1 MKHTGTGRGSKKG
14 WIAALMVVLML
25 FAAGCAKNST
35 SGAAEPDASPS
46 AGNEG
51 TAAKQEVTL
60 KVATLIPPMTDM
72 LELVKPLLKE
82 DGINL
87 ELVVL
92 SDNVQP
98 NDALANKEVDA
109 NFFQHVPYM
118 NSYNESK
125 GSSLVP
131 VQPVYHAIYG
141 AYSKSYKNMDELP
154 DGAVVAVANDATN
167 LGRSLVMLEKA
178 GYIKLKDGVGIKATL
193 ADITENPHNYKFE
206 EVDLL
211 MLARMLDDADL
222 VLMTPAYA
230 SPLGLTPKKDALLT
244 ETTES
249 EFAITFVAREDN
261 KDSEPIVKL
270 AERLSGPEVK
280 KFLEENYS
288 EIAIPAF
295 E

>member
-1 MKHTGTGRGSKKG
+1 MSKK
-14 WIAALMVVLML
+14 WMTWMLAILLVVV
-25 FAAGCAKNST
+25 AGCGNANGNGNGGNSANANT
-35 SGAAEPDASPS
+35 SSQNQSE
-46 AGNEG
+46 
-51 TAAKQEVTL
+51 TKKEVTL
-60 KVATLIPPMTDM
+60 KVATLIPPMTDI

-118 NSYNESK
+118 NEYNESK
-125 GSSLVP
+125 KSNLVG
-131 VQPVYHAIYG
+131 VQPVYHAVYG
-141 AYSKSYKNMDELP
+141 AYSKRYKTMEEVP
-154 DGAVVAVANDATN
+154 DGSTIAIANDATN
-167 LGRSLVMLEKA
+167 TGRSLVMLEKA
-178 GYIKLKDGVGIKATL
+178 GLIKLKEGVGIKATQ
-193 ADITENPHNYKFE
+193 ADIVENSHNYKFE

-230 SPLGLTPKKDALLT
+230 NPLGLTPKKDALLT
-244 ETTES
+244 ETTDS
-249 EFAITFVAREDN
+249 AFAITMVAREDN
-261 KDSEPIVKL
+261 KDSEPIKKL

-280 KFLEENYS
+280 KFLEENYA
-288 EIAIPAF
+288 EIAISAF

>member
-1 MKHTGTGRGSKKG
+1 MLA
-14 WIAALMVVLML
+14 ILLVVV
-25 FAAGCAKNST
+25 AGCGNANGNGNGGNSANANT
-35 SGAAEPDASPS
+35 SSQNQSE
-46 AGNEG
+46 
-51 TAAKQEVTL
+51 TKKEVTL
-60 KVATLIPPMTDM
+60 KVATLIPPMTDI

-118 NSYNESK
+118 NEYNESK
-125 GSSLVP
+125 KSNLVG
-131 VQPVYHAIYG
+131 VQPVYHAVYG
-141 AYSKSYKNMDELP
+141 AYSKRYKTMEEVP
-154 DGAVVAVANDATN
+154 DGSTIAIANDATN
-167 LGRSLVMLEKA
+167 TGRSLVMLEKA
-178 GYIKLKDGVGIKATL
+178 GLIKLKEGVGIKATQ
-193 ADITENPHNYKFE
+193 ADIVENSHNYKFE

-230 SPLGLTPKKDALLT
+230 NPLGLTPKKDALLT
-244 ETTES
+244 ETTDS
-249 EFAITFVAREDN
+249 AFAITMVAREDN
-261 KDSEPIVKL
+261 KDSEPIKKL

-280 KFLEENYS
+280 KFLEENYA
-288 EIAIPAF
+288 EIAISAF

>member
-1 MKHTGTGRGSKKG
+1 MNKK
-14 WIAALMVVLML
+14 WMAWMLAVLLVVV
-25 FAAGCAKNST
+25 AGCGNAKSNENGGNGGNANT
-35 SGAAEPDASPS
+35 SSQNQ
-46 AGNEG
+46 NE
-51 TAAKQEVTL
+51 TKKEVTL
-60 KVATLIPPMTDM
+60 KVATLIPPMTDI

-118 NSYNESK
+118 NEYNESK
-125 GSSLVP
+125 NANLVG
-131 VQPVYHAIYG
+131 VQPVYHAVYG
-141 AYSKSYKNMDELP
+141 AYSKRYKTMEEVP
-154 DGAVVAVANDATN
+154 DGSTIAIANDATN
-167 LGRSLVMLEKA
+167 TGRSLVMLEKA
-178 GYIKLKDGVGIKATL
+178 GLIKLKEGIGIKATQ
-193 ADITENPHNYKFE
+193 ADIVENPHNYKFE

-244 ETTES
+244 ETTDS
-249 EFAITFVAREDN
+249 AFAITMVAREDN
-261 KDSEPIVKL
+261 KDSEPIKKL

-280 KFLEENYS
+280 KFLEENYA

>member
-1 MKHTGTGRGSKKG
+1 MLKMNKKWMLG
-14 WIAALMVVLML
+14 LLVLVMVAV
-25 FAAGCAKNST
+25 AGCGNGNTK
-35 SGAAEPDASPS
+35 G
-46 AGNEG
+46 AGNAEQNG
-51 TAAKQEVTL
+51 DTSTAQKGDGKEVTL
-60 KVATLIPPMTDM
+60 KVATLIPPMTDI

-118 NSYNESK
+118 NQYNESTN
-125 GSSLVP
+125 SELVA
-131 VQPVYHAIYG
+131 VQPVYHAVYG
-141 AYSKSYKNMDELP
+141 AYSKRYKKMEELP
-154 DGAVVAVANDATN
+154 EGATIVIANDATN
-167 LGRSLVMLEKA
+167 AGRSLVMLEKA
-178 GYIKLKDGVGIKATL
+178 GIIKLKEGVGINATV
-193 ADITENPHNYKFE
+193 ADITENPKKYKFE

-211 MLARMLDDADL
+211 MLARMLDDANM

-230 SPLGLTPKKDALLT
+230 SPIGLTPKKDALLV

-249 EFAITFVAREDN
+249 EFAITMVARADN
-261 KDSEPIVKL
+261 KDSEPIKKL

-280 KFLEENYS
+280 QFLESQYS